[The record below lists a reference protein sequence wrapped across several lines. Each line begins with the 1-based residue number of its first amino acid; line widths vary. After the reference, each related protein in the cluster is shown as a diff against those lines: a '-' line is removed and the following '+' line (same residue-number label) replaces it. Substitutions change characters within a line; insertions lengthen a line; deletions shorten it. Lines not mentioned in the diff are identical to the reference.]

1 MGMPSPYCEED
12 PPPIGMNYAVWMLAY
27 GAASSQYGLDTKIFH
42 IWKGRVRSFTLQT
55 ICLPHHWNLAQV
67 QKTIAASAP
76 LWIISLDLSKAF
88 DKVDWNALWAAL
100 RQHRIPEHLI
110 FYIYFFSPPPFSR
123 VSLCPGL
130 FYCQA
135 PVPTVRLRFRL
146 PVKMWAPNSICS
158 SQVPRSNS
166 WNPTPLR

>member
-1 MGMPSPYCEED
+1 MVRLPRNMDWTLKFSTSGRGASGVSPCRPRPKSWLE
-12 PPPIGMNYAVWMLAY
+12 
-27 GAASSQYGLDTKIFH
+27 
-42 IWKGRVRSFTLQT
+42 

-76 LWIISLDLSKAF
+76 LWIISLDLSKAC

-110 FYIYFFSPPPFSR
+110 FYIFFFSPLPFSR

-130 FYCQA
+130 FYWS
-135 PVPTVRLRFRL
+135 VSRL
-146 PVKMWAPNSICS
+146 PGLLRSGLEGSWDRWRGGVLRRAPGFPPHWCGL
-158 SQVPRSNS
+158 SNFGRLI
-166 WNPTPLR
+166 WILQ